1 MTALDSRVEQQ
12 DAVVAPRKR
21 RRHHSAEARAGWL
34 FVLPFLILFA
44 TFIAVPTVIAFSSS
58 FSDMGISDMRNPLRA
73 DFVGLDTFA
82 ALFRD
87 PGFVQSIGTTALYV
101 IVCVPITM
109 GVGLALALVLN
120 RGIRRLRS
128 LYRAAVYLP
137 VITNAVAIAV
147 IWQYAFSLTGP
158 VNTGLEAVGIPAI
171 NWLGE
176 SGTALATVMM
186 MSIWRNIGTC
196 MVLFLAGLQ
205 AVPEEVYEAAQT
217 DGAGA
222 IRRLW
227 SVTLPLLRPTT
238 LLITFLMTLFF
249 INIFEEPYVLTRG
262 GPVGSTRSIALWVYE
277 QFGFGNI
284 AASMAG
290 SMVLLVL
297 VVLVAIVQFRILRPK
312 H

>member
-12 DAVVAPRKR
+12 EAVVTSSR

-34 FVLPFLILFA
+34 FVLPFLVLFG
-44 TFIAVPTVIAFSSS
+44 TFIAVPTVIAFSAS
-58 FSDMGISDMRNPLRA
+58 FTDMGIRDMRNPLRA
-73 DFVGLDTFA
+73 DFVGLQTFID
-82 ALFRD
+82 LFRD

-101 IVCVPITM
+101 IVCVPVTM
-109 GVGLALALVLN
+109 GLGLALALILN

-147 IWQYAFSLTGP
+147 IWQYAFSLNGP
-158 VNTGLEAVGIPAI
+158 VNSGLESFGLPTV

-176 SGTALATVMM
+176 SGTALTTVMM
-186 MSIWRNIGTC
+186 MSVWRNIGTC

-205 AVPEEVYEAAQT
+205 VIPEEVYEAAQT
-217 DGAGA
+217 DGAGSL
-222 IRRLW
+222 RRLW
-227 SVTLPLLRPTT
+227 SITLPLLRPTT

-262 GPVGSTRSIALWVYE
+262 GPLGSTRSIALWVYE

-284 AASMAG
+284 SASMAG

-297 VVLVAIVQFRILRPK
+297 VVLVALVQFRLLRPK